1 MNNLI
6 ELLKAL
12 WEIGILPALLIL
24 LIVHLRT
31 VVDGNAKM
39 QTVLDI
45 AEKAVSWAEDNFDG
59 GAKQKAEALKF
70 VSDELLKLDKAH
82 LFTAS
87 EVDTAIEWAV
97 GKMKGMIK

>member
-12 WEIGILPALLIL
+12 WVIGILPALLIL
-24 LIVHLRT
+24 AIVHLQT

-39 QTVLDI
+39 QIVLDI

-82 LFTAS
+82 LFTAR

>member
-31 VVDGNAKM
+31 VVDGDAKM

-45 AEKAVSWAEDNFDG
+45 AEKAVNWAEDNFDG

-82 LFTAS
+82 LFTAC

-97 GKMKGMIK
+97 GKMKGMI

>member
-1 MNNLI
+1 MNSLI
-6 ELLKAL
+6 EWLKAL
-12 WEIGILPALLIL
+12 WEVGILPALLIL
-24 LIVHLRT
+24 AIVQLRT
-31 VVDGNAKM
+31 VFKDKANL

-45 AEKAVSWAEDNFDG
+45 AEKAVNWAEDNFDG
-59 GAKQKAEALKF
+59 GTKQKAEALKF

-97 GKMKGMIK
+97 GKMKGMI

>member
-24 LIVHLRT
+24 AIIQLRT
-31 VVDGNAKM
+31 VFKDNTNL

-45 AEKAVSWAEDNFDG
+45 AENAVSWAEDNFDG

-87 EVDTAIEWAV
+87 EVDTAIERAV
-97 GKMKGMIK
+97 GKMKGLI

>member
-6 ELLKAL
+6 EWLKAL
-12 WEIGILPALLIL
+12 WEVGILPALLIWAFF
-24 LIVHLRT
+24 HLRT
-31 VVDGNAKM
+31 VFKDNANLK
-39 QTVLDI
+39 TVLDI

-97 GKMKGMIK
+97 RKMKGMI

>member
-31 VVDGNAKM
+31 VVDGDAKM

-59 GAKQKAEALKF
+59 GSKQKAEALKF

-82 LFTAS
+82 LFTAR

-97 GKMKGMIK
+97 RKMKGMI